1 MKYTEYKSLDLIAI
15 CEQIAKFWKEN
26 DTFRK
31 SVENREGYPEFV
43 FYEGPPSAN
52 GMPGIHHV
60 MARSL
65 KDIFCRF
72 QTQNGKQVFRKAGWD
87 THGLPVELGVEK
99 ELGITK
105 EDIGTKISVE
115 DYNKACKNAVMR
127 YTDVWND
134 LTEKIGYWVD
144 LENPYITY
152 QPKYMES
159 VWWLL
164 KQLYNKNLLYKGYTI
179 QPYSPKA
186 GTGLSSHELNQ
197 PGTYRD
203 VSDTTIVAQFKVL
216 SPALS
221 KGEGATASLN
231 KLYEFLQNENS
242 PIKLQSANS
251 PSLSERGTGGEALYF
266 LAWTT
271 TPWTLPS
278 NTALAV
284 GKDIDYVL
292 VKTFNQYTNEPIN
305 VILAEV
311 LLTKNFGKKYY
322 EVSAEEFANVPPSGE
337 RGLPYAILAKFKGS
351 DLEGTTYEQLIPW
364 FSPAEN
370 PEKAF
375 RVIVGDFV
383 TTEDG
388 TGIVHIAPTFGA
400 DDARVAK
407 ENDIPPMLVKDKNG
421 NLVPLV
427 DLQGKFINGENVPE
441 TFGGKYIK
449 NEYYDTP
456 LSLGEG
462 QGERRSWDVELAIL
476 LKTENKAFKVEKYSH
491 SYPHC
496 WRTDKPVLYY
506 PLDSWFVKM
515 TAVREDL
522 VNLNK
527 EINWKPKATGEGR
540 FANWLENVNDWNLSR
555 SRYWGIPLPIWRTE
569 DLKEEKIIGSVE
581 ELYNEIEKSISAGLM
596 TENPFKG
603 FEIGNMSE
611 ENYAK
616 IDLHKNI
623 VDRIMLVSE
632 SGKPMKRESDLI
644 DVWFDSGAMPYA
656 QLHYPFENKDA
667 LPQPL
672 PKGEEPK
679 RPKYQTARK
688 STYALIKKLKDK
700 NTNTEAEKIL
710 WENLRGKKLEN
721 FKFRRQH
728 IIDEFIVDFVC
739 LDRTLV
745 VEVDGKYHD
754 TPEMMEADK
763 LRTELLEELG
773 YKVIRFTNE
782 QVIGNIDEVLQTIL
796 TELNLR
802 TSQKVL
808 PSGED
813 LGGASRFFPA
823 DFIAEGVDQT
833 RGWFYTLHAIGT
845 AVFGSVAYKN
855 VMSNGLV
862 LDKNGQKMSKR
873 LGNAIDPF
881 ETLAKYGADA
891 TRWYMISN
899 AMPWENLKFDLDGID
914 EVRRKFFGTLYNTYS
929 FFALYANVDGFS
941 YNEAEITNRP
951 EIDRWILSELQ
962 LLIKEVTE
970 YYNDYEPTKVARA
983 INTFVNDNLSNWY
996 VRLCRRRFWKGDY
1009 SEDKISA
1016 YQTLYTCLETIAKI
1030 SAPIA
1035 PFFMD
1040 RLYQDLNAVTQK
1052 DSAQSVHLTD
1062 FPVADEAL
1070 IDRDLVEKT
1079 HLAQSITSMVFSL
1092 RKKEN
1097 IKVRQPLQKVLVP
1110 VLDKKTEEQILAVS
1124 ELIKQE
1130 VNVKE
1135 LQLINAD
1142 EAADLIVK
1150 QIKPNFK
1157 TLGSRLGKDMKA
1169 VAGEIQAFDTQKIA
1183 QLEKE
1188 GKTEILG
1195 YEISLADV
1203 EITTKDIP
1211 GWVVAS
1217 EGKITVALDL
1227 TITEE
1232 LKSEGIAREF
1242 INRVQNIR
1250 KEKDFD
1256 LTDRIVIEIEENSPF
1271 VKEIFSNEAYISA
1284 EVLAEEIS
1292 LTPALSEGS
1301 GVEKE
1306 IEEIEIDEVKFR
1318 ISVVKK

>member
-1 MKYTEYKSLDLIAI
+1 MSKFNEYKTLDLIAVSD
-15 CEQIAKFWKEN
+15 EMAKFWNEN
-26 DTFRK
+26 NTFQK
-31 SVENREGYPEFV
+31 SVEIREGHTPFV

-65 KDIFCRF
+65 KDIFCRYK
-72 QTQNGKQVFRKAGWD
+72 TQKGFLVERKAGWD

-115 DYNKACKNAVMR
+115 EYNQACKNAVMR

-134 LTEKIGYWVD
+134 LTKKIGYWVD
-144 LENPYITY
+144 LQNPYITY
-152 QPKYMES
+152 EPKYMES

-203 VSDTTIVAQFKVL
+203 VSDTTIVAQFKVKNLSEKLQQIL
-216 SPALS
+216 SPINISVCDIAEKTCGGALHWEEFDNQQTAN
-221 KGEGATASLN
+221 GE
-231 KLYEFLQNENS
+231 Q
-242 PIKLQSANS
+242 PISI
-251 PSLSERGTGGEALYF
+251 

-292 VKTFNQYTNEPIN
+292 VKTFNQYTFEPIN
-305 VILAEV
+305 VILAEN
-311 LLTKNFGKKYY
+311 LLGKQFGGKYFASEENTDFEQFTSESKKI
-322 EVSAEEFANVPPSGE
+322 
-337 RGLPYAILAKFKGS
+337 PYQILSKFKGS
-351 DLEGTTYEQLIPW
+351 DLEGTTYEQLVPW

-370 PEKAF
+370 ADKAF

-407 ENDIPPMLVKDKNG
+407 ENGIPPMLVNDENG

-441 TFGGKYIK
+441 LFGGKFIK
-449 NEYYDTP
+449 NEYYDENAP
-456 LSLGEG
+456 EK
-462 QGERRSWDVELAIL
+462 SWDVELAIL

-515 TAVREDL
+515 TAVRENL
-522 VNLNK
+522 VELNK
-527 EINWKPKATGEGR
+527 KINWKPKATGEGR

-555 SRYWGIPLPIWRTE
+555 SRYWGIPLPIWRSE

-581 ELYNEIEKSISAGLM
+581 ELYLEIEKSIEKGVM
-596 TENPFKG
+596 TQNPFKG
-603 FEIGNMSE
+603 FEIGNMSQ

-623 VDRIMLVSE
+623 VDNIILVSE

-656 QLHYPFENKDA
+656 QLHYPFENK
-667 LPQPL
+667 
-672 PKGEEPK
+672 E
-679 RPKYQTARK
+679 
-688 STYALIKKLKDK
+688 LID
-700 NTNTEAEKIL
+700 N
-710 WENLRGKKLEN
+710 
-721 FKFRRQH
+721 
-728 IIDEFIVDFVC
+728 
-739 LDRTLV
+739 
-745 VEVDGKYHD
+745 
-754 TPEMMEADK
+754 
-763 LRTELLEELG
+763 
-773 YKVIRFTNE
+773 
-782 QVIGNIDEVLQTIL
+782 
-796 TELNLR
+796 
-802 TSQKVL
+802 QK
-808 PSGED
+808 
-813 LGGASRFFPA
+813 AYPA

-845 AVFGSVAYKN
+845 AVFDSVAYKN
-855 VMSNGLV
+855 VVSNGLV

-929 FFALYANVDGFS
+929 FFALYANVDGFK
-941 YNEAEITNRP
+941 YEEKEVENRP

-962 LLIKEVTE
+962 ILVKEVTE
-970 YYNDYEPTKVARA
+970 FYNDYEPTKVARA

-1040 RLYQDLNAVTQK
+1040 RLYQDLNAVTGK
-1052 DSAQSVHLTD
+1052 NSAESVHLTD
-1062 FPVADEAL
+1062 FPVADESL

-1079 HLAQSITSMVFSL
+1079 HLAQTITSMVFSL

-1097 IKVRQPLQKVLVP
+1097 IKVRQPLQKVLIP

-1157 TLGSRLGKDMKA
+1157 TLGARLGKDMKA
-1169 VAGEIQAFDTQKIA
+1169 VAGEILSFDTQRIA

-1188 GKTEILG
+1188 GKTEVLG
-1195 YEISLADV
+1195 HEISLEDV
-1203 EITTKDIP
+1203 EISTKDIP

-1217 EGKITVALDL
+1217 EGKTTVALDL

-1232 LKSEGIAREF
+1232 LKAEGIAREF
-1242 INRVQNIR
+1242 INRVQNLR
-1250 KEKDFD
+1250 KDKDFD
-1256 LTDRIVIEIEENSPF
+1256 LTDKILVQIEENSPF
-1271 VKEIFSNEAYISA
+1271 INEILKNQDYICA
-1284 EVLAEEIS
+1284 EVLAEKIEVVSS
-1292 LTPALSEGS
+1292 LENA
-1301 GVEKE
+1301 
-1306 IEEIEIDEVKFR
+1306 EEIEIEENRFK
-1318 ISVVKK
+1318 INIQKY